1 MPQSVAARARA
12 EPVLAVLVCHDGE
25 PWLREVLSA
34 LRRSSPRP
42 RHVIA
47 VDTGSRDR
55 TPALLAEAAEGDQSV
70 IDGVLT
76 LNRFTGFGAAV
87 RAAVSAAVTRW
98 GDPGRWIWLLHD
110 DSAPDPD
117 CLGVLLRTAELSAS
131 AGLLGP
137 LALDW
142 TDPRLV
148 VEVGLSTDASGH
160 RQTGVGPTE
169 LDWSRFR
176 AEDDHQETFAEA
188 FEQSTEALAVS
199 SAGALIRRDV
209 WDDVDGYDDDLPL
222 LRDDVDFGW
231 RVNRAGAL
239 VLCVP
244 AARLRHARAVT
255 RGLRPPDALRG
266 KSVRAADR
274 AHGLRTF
281 LVNTTTFGFVLG
293 LPRLVLL
300 SLLRAMGFTLLRR
313 LADARAELGAVGYL
327 LSGKAKLRAARS
339 ARVDGQQVRGLLTSR
354 TTRLRNAFGGGVT
367 SLVRRR
373 VAADAALGRLPSD
386 TGRPAWVAPDAVP
399 RPVGPAALPAGA
411 LGRRGHRVAGLRR
424 PAQAIA
430 VPLAEPDGRTPV
442 PRPRPSPVP
451 RDGSAPA
458 TPELMLVEVDR
469 GRVAAQLLLA
479 PPVLLFAGLVIVAL
493 LTNRHRLGTHL
504 AGGALLPVQGL
515 AATWSDY
522 LATWHAVAGGTAA
535 PAPATLAV
543 LGALGSVLYP
553 VGGPPTAVAVL
564 LLGDAPL
571 AGLLAYVA
579 TRRLPVRRWV
589 RALVAAGYALLPP
602 ATAAVAQGR
611 LDVVVV
617 HILLPPVLAGVVAL
631 LTPSARGWLST
642 AAGSAIGLA
651 VIGAFSPLTH
661 ATVVLVALVGFVAV
675 PGGGGDGRRRVAA
688 LFTVVLLPLAL
699 LVPWP
704 TVILTRPSVLL
715 TGMAGDLPAAPV
727 DVGQLV
733 ALDPGGP
740 GAGWTGVLV
749 LMALAVA
756 IVLRPRRAV
765 LPGAAVAVLG
775 AIATGLVTT
784 LPVGPLS
791 DTGARVCWTGAPLVV
806 VGAGLLWALL
816 SLCRPGPVRSPVRV
830 VAALGALA
838 VLGLAA
844 GAVLAAAGPLTAHGP
859 ALAEPLANELT
870 DTGRSTLV
878 LAGDGAPTRVAGAR
892 LPAFGDDDIARAPGA
907 AQRMAGWDAALTSGD
922 RDRTR
927 TAIAQAA
934 TAGVLFLVLPDQVTA
949 DRFVLAAG
957 DLASRVPA
965 TSDGH
970 PVERLQPASGAVTLI
985 SPALA
990 KQAVTGGQPPTTLG
1004 AAGISPVQAAPPD
1017 VAVHVSEGPPGR
1029 LLVLAAEDEN
1039 GWQASVGGDAAP
1051 TVRAWGHLVAVTVPL
1066 DAADVR
1072 VYLPSSLRDALLV
1085 VQAAVLLFA
1094 LLTAV
1099 PGRR

>member
-1 MPQSVAARARA
+1 VPQPVAARART

-55 TPALLAEAAEGDQSV
+55 TPMLLAEAAEGDQPV

-76 LNRFTGFGAAV
+76 LNRYTGFGAAV
-87 RAAVSAAVTRW
+87 RAAVDTAVTRW

-131 AGLLGP
+131 AVLLGP
-137 LALDW
+137 LAVDW

-169 LDWSRFR
+169 LDWSRFGDNR
-176 AEDDHQETFAEA
+176 ETFPET

-199 SAGALIRRDV
+199 SAGALIRREV
-209 WDDVDGYDDDLPL
+209 WDDVDGYDDALPL
-222 LRDDVDFGW
+222 LRDDIDFGW
-231 RVNRAGAL
+231 RVNRAGGLA
-239 VLCVP
+239 LCVP

-255 RGLRPPDALRG
+255 RDLRTPDALRG
-266 KSVRAADR
+266 RSVRAADR

-281 LVNTTTFGFVLG
+281 LVNTTATGFLLG

-300 SLLRAMGFTLLRR
+300 CLLRAIGFTLVRR
-313 LADARAELGAVGYL
+313 LSDACAELGAIGYL
-327 LSGKAKLRAARS
+327 LSGKAKLRAARA
-339 ARVDGQQVRGLLTSR
+339 ARTGGQQVLGLLTSR
-354 TTRLRNAFGGGVT
+354 TTRLRNAFRGGIT
-367 SLVRRR
+367 SLVRSRI
-373 VAADAALGRLPSD
+373 AADAALGRLPADS
-386 TGRPAWVAPDAVP
+386 GRSVWVAPDDVP
-399 RPVGPAALPAGA
+399 RRIGPAALPAGA
-411 LGRRGHRVAGLRR
+411 LGRGGHRVAGLRQ
-424 PAQAIA
+424 PAPAIA
-430 VPLAEPDGRTPV
+430 VPLAEPATHRPS

-451 RDGSAPA
+451 RDGSRPAP
-458 TPELMLVEVDR
+458 PDLVLVEVGS
-469 GRVAAQLLLA
+469 GRVAAQLLLS
-479 PPVLLFAGLVIVAL
+479 PGVLLFVGLVIVAL
-493 LTNRHRLGTHL
+493 LTNFHRLGTGL
-504 AGGALLPVQGL
+504 AGGALLPAQGL

-522 LATWHAVAGGTAA
+522 LAAWHPVAGGTAE

-564 LLGDAPL
+564 LLADAPL
-571 AGLLAYVA
+571 AGLFAYAA

-617 HILLPPVLAGVVAL
+617 HILLPPVLAGIVAL
-631 LTPSARGWLST
+631 LTPSARGWLSM

-651 VIGAFSPLTH
+651 VVGAFSPLVH
-661 ATVVLVALVGFVAV
+661 AMVVLVALVGFVAV
-675 PGGGGDGRRRVAA
+675 PGIGGDSRRRVAA
-688 LFTVVLLPLAL
+688 LFAVVLLPIAL

-704 TVILTRPSVLL
+704 AVVLTHPSVLL
-715 TGMAGDLPAAPV
+715 TGIAGDFPV
-727 DVGQLV
+727 GPPSLAQLV

-740 GAGWTGVLV
+740 GAGWTGALVLV
-749 LMALAVA
+749 ALAVA
-756 IVLRPRRAV
+756 VVLRPRRAV
-765 LPGAAVAVLG
+765 LPGLAVAVLG
-775 AIATGLVTT
+775 AVAVGMVATMRAA
-784 LPVGPLS
+784 PLAG
-791 DTGARVCWTGAPLVV
+791 TAPGHGWTGAPLLVV
-806 VGAGLLWALL
+806 ACGLLWALL
-816 SLCRPGPVRSPVRV
+816 TLCRAGDRPPRV
-830 VAALGALA
+830 LTVLGSLA

-844 GAVLAAAGPLTAHGP
+844 GGVLAGQGPLTAHAP
-859 ALAEPLANELT
+859 TLAAPLANELA

-878 LAGDGAPTRVAGAR
+878 LAADGAPTRQAGAR
-892 LPAFGDDDIARAPGA
+892 LPAFGDDDMAAVPGA
-907 AQRMAGWDAALTSGD
+907 PRRLAMWDAALTSGD
-922 RDRTR
+922 PGRTR
-927 TAIAQAA
+927 TAVAQAA
-934 TAGVLFLVLPDQVTA
+934 TSGVLFLVLPDDPTA
-949 DRFVLAAG
+949 ARFRQAAG
-957 DLASRVPA
+957 DLASGVPD

-985 SPALA
+985 SPELA

-1004 AAGISPVQAAPPD
+1004 AVGVSPVRAAPPN
-1017 VAVHVSEGPPGR
+1017 VAAHVSEGPPGR
-1029 LLVLAAEDEN
+1029 LLVLAAEYEN
-1039 GWQASVGGDAAP
+1039 GWQATVDGQPAP

-1066 DAADVR
+1066 DAADVQ

-1085 VQAAVLLFA
+1085 VQAAALLFA
-1094 LLTAV
+1094 LLTAI
-1099 PGRR
+1099 PSRRR